1 MATPGQLVETM
12 AETLGIPVE
21 TVTNYDRV
29 LSENGM
35 RSKSGRGRGA
45 ARVTAT
51 DAANLLIAILGAPTA
66 GASVKEAANTCRTFG
81 SLPVR
86 EVSGTHTFAK
96 VGLAMMDELPKKHT
110 LRDGISALIQSAASG
125 EHYLYAKKFDVG
137 CSTTLEGPPPWAE
150 IYAAGDMLGAES
162 KQFARRV
169 YTHWKRGE
177 KPLPIESDLLQQ
189 RRITYRTIR
198 ALASLLSAEKIKS

>member
-1 MATPGQLVETM
+1 
-12 AETLGIPVE
+12 
-21 TVTNYDRV
+21 
-29 LSENGM
+29 
-35 RSKSGRGRGA
+35 
-45 ARVTAT
+45 
-51 DAANLLIAILGAPTA
+51 
-66 GASVKEAANTCRTFG
+66 RTFG

-86 EVSGTHTFAK
+86 DVSGTHTFAK

-137 CSTTLEGPPPWAE
+137 CSTTLEGHPPWAE

-162 KQFARRV
+162 KLLSRPGSPQ
-169 YTHWKRGE
+169 WKRGG
-177 KPLPIESDLLQQ
+177 KPLPSESDLLQQ

-198 ALASLLSAEKIKS
+198 ALASLPSAEKIKS